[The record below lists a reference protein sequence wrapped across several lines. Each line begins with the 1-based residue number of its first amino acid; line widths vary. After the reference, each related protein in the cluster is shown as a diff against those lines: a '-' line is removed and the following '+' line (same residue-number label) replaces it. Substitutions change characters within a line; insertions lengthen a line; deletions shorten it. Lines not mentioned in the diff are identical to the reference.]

1 MLVDCLSS
9 FNSQRVVNCIWDMKT
24 QQSILEVLVIIYC
37 MYIRITLKNIWNGW
51 REIENSKNK
60 LE

>member
-9 FNSQRVVNCIWDMKT
+9 FNSQRVVNSIWDMKA

-37 MYIRITLKNIWNGW
+37 MYIRITLKNIWNG
-51 REIENSKNK
+51 
-60 LE
+60 

>member
-1 MLVDCLSS
+1 MLVDWLSS
-9 FNSQRVVNCIWDMKT
+9 FNIQRVVNSLWDRKT
-24 QQSILEVLVIIYC
+24 QQSILEVLVITYC
-37 MYIRITLKNIWNGW
+37 MYIHITLKNIWNGW

>member
-1 MLVDCLSS
+1 MLVDWLSS
-9 FNSQRVVNCIWDMKT
+9 FYIQRVANSLWDKKT

-37 MYIRITLKNIWNGW
+37 MYIHITLKNILNGW

>member
-1 MLVDCLSS
+1 MLVDRLSS
-9 FNSQRVVNCIWDMKT
+9 FNSQRVVNSIWDMKA

>member
-9 FNSQRVVNCIWDMKT
+9 FNSQRVVNSIWDMKT